1 MLQDVSTQPNIQQ
14 GRSGSP
20 VRFLAGCFGMLLVA
34 AGSAISAQAPV
45 ANQPAATPSQSA
57 TQSATPPTTQ
67 SPTAQPVAIT
77 LDEAIHRAQANDSNY
92 VSAATNNRISRL
104 DRSIAR
110 NGLLPSAVYLNQYL
124 YTQGNGPSSGG
135 GSADQPPRFIANNAV
150 REYMSAASVTETFGL
165 SGLAGVRRADAAAA
179 MASAELEVA
188 RRGLVSAVTG
198 FFYNSIAAD
207 HKLAVAERARQE
219 AMDFSKL
226 TGQREDAREA
236 AHADVVK
243 AQLQQQQRQ
252 RELQDATVAAEKAR
266 LELGVL
272 LFPDPRTAYSLQAD
286 AAPAPLAPRAD
297 IEQAASKNNPE
308 LKSALASL
316 NVSNAD
322 VLTSRAAYLPDLGL
336 NVTYGIDAPQF
347 AVNGP
352 DGTRNLGYSASVTL
366 DIPLWDW
373 FSTQHRI
380 KQSEIRRDVA
390 KVALTTTQRQLIARL
405 DEAYSEAV
413 AAREQLASLE
423 ASVSTAGESLR
434 LTKLRYNGGEA
445 TVLEVV
451 DAQSAFVTSENALED
466 GRVRY
471 ETARADLQ
479 TLTGTM

>member
-1 MLQDVSTQPNIQQ
+1 
-14 GRSGSP
+14 
-20 VRFLAGCFGMLLVA
+20 VA
-34 AGSAISAQAPV
+34 A
-45 ANQPAATPSQSA
+45 
-57 TQSATPPTTQ
+57 
-67 SPTAQPVAIT
+67 
-77 LDEAIHRAQANDSNY
+77 
-92 VSAATNNRISRL
+92 
-104 DRSIAR
+104 
-110 NGLLPSAVYLNQYL
+110 
-124 YTQGNGPSSGG
+124 
-135 GSADQPPRFIANNAV
+135 
-150 REYMSAASVTETFGL
+150 
-165 SGLAGVRRADAAAA
+165 
-179 MASAELEVA
+179 AELEVA
-188 RRGLVSAVTG
+188 RRGLVAAVTG
-198 FFYNSIAAD
+198 LYYGSIAAD
-207 HKLAVAERARQE
+207 HKLSVAERAREE
-219 AMDFSKL
+219 AVDFSKL

-272 LFPDPRTAYSLQAD
+272 LFSDPRTPYSLQAD
-286 AAPAPLAPRAD
+286 AEPAPMAPRAD
-297 IEQAASKNNPE
+297 IEQAAAKNNPE

-316 NVSNAD
+316 SVSNAD
-322 VLTSRAAYLPDLGL
+322 VLAARAAYLPDLGL

-352 DGTRNLGYSASVTL
+352 DGMHNLGYSASVTL
-366 DIPLWDW
+366 DIPVWDW
-373 FSTQHRI
+373 LSTQHRV

-390 KVALTTTQRQLIARL
+390 KVALTATQRQLIARL

-413 AAREQLASLE
+413 AARDQLASLE

-434 LTKLRYNGGEA
+434 LIKLRYNGGEA

-451 DAQSAFVTSENALED
+451 DAQSAFVMAENALED